1 VSKRGLTAVLIIP
14 IFPYRNIVEG
24 SMSQRY
30 FEKKAEILKAIAQPT
45 RLKILEL
52 LKDGERCV
60 CEIYPALEQEQ
71 PNISKHLNFMKR
83 VGILDSR
90 KEGLRII
97 YWIKAPEVSGILH
110 HAEAILHRE
119 VEDDHRTIV
128 HT

>member
-1 VSKRGLTAVLIIP
+1 MLDKRFVNSYILIQE
-14 IFPYRNIVEG
+14 YKES
-24 SMSQRY
+24 SMNQRY

-83 VGILDSR
+83 AGILDSR
-90 KEGLRII
+90 KDGLRII
-97 YWIKAPEVSGILH
+97 YWIKTPEVLEILRQTGNIMQH
-110 HAEAILHRE
+110 EIE
-119 VEDDHRTIV
+119 EDRRAFRAA
-128 HT
+128 

>member
-1 VSKRGLTAVLIIP
+1 M
-14 IFPYRNIVEG
+14 N
-24 SMSQRY
+24 QRY

-83 VGILDSR
+83 AGILDSR
-90 KEGLRII
+90 KDGLRII
-97 YWIKAPEVSGILH
+97 YWIKAPEVLDILH
-110 HAEAILHRE
+110 RAESILHRE
-119 VEDDHRTIV
+119 VDDDRKAVI

>member
-1 VSKRGLTAVLIIP
+1 MLDNCFINSYIP
-14 IFPYRNIVEG
+14 IQEYKEG
-24 SMSQRY
+24 SMNQRY

-83 VGILDSR
+83 AGILDSR
-90 KEGLRII
+90 KDGLRII
-97 YWIKAPEVSGILH
+97 YWINAPEVLDILRQTGNIIQHGI
-110 HAEAILHRE
+110 E
-119 VEDDHRTIV
+119 EDRRAFKAA
-128 HT
+128 

>member
-1 VSKRGLTAVLIIP
+1 MG
-14 IFPYRNIVEG
+14 
-24 SMSQRY
+24 QRY

-83 VGILDSR
+83 AGILDSR
-90 KEGLRII
+90 KDGLRII
-97 YWIKAPEVSGILH
+97 YWIKAHEILEILRNTERIIQHEIEEDRRAFEV
-110 HAEAILHRE
+110 A
-119 VEDDHRTIV
+119 
-128 HT
+128 

>member
-1 VSKRGLTAVLIIP
+1 M
-14 IFPYRNIVEG
+14 N
-24 SMSQRY
+24 QRY

-52 LKDGERCV
+52 LKDRERCV

-83 VGILDSR
+83 AGILDSR

-97 YWIKAPEVSGILH
+97 YWIKAPEVVDILRQT
-110 HAEAILHRE
+110 ENILQHE
-119 VEDDHRTIV
+119 IEEDRRAFKGA
-128 HT
+128 